1 MPDAAFGI
9 GEARHIGQYGFLRLE
24 RLTVRTPTG
33 TATRTAVR
41 HPGAVAVIAVHHDE
55 VLLIR
60 QYRAPVDKL
69 LLELPAGKLD
79 VDGEP
84 PDETA
89 ARELEEEIG
98 YRPGRLERVGE
109 FFTTPGFS
117 DERMILYLATEL
129 EEGRI
134 TPHGPEEE
142 HADVVTVA
150 VAEVG
155 DLLDSGGIEDG
166 KTIVGLQW
174 LLLHRA

>member
-1 MPDAAFGI
+1 MPEAPFGI
-9 GEARHIGQYGFLRLE
+9 GEAHTIGEYGFLRLE
-24 RLTVRTPTG
+24 RLTIRTPTG

-41 HPGAVAVIAVHHDE
+41 HPGAVAVVAVRGDD

-79 VDGEP
+79 VAGEP
-84 PDETA
+84 PGETA

-98 YRPGRLERVGE
+98 YRPRSLERVGE

-117 DERMILYLATEL
+117 DERMILYLATDL
-129 EEGRI
+129 EEGEI

-142 HADVVTVA
+142 HADVVA
-150 VAEVG
+150 VPVDEIG
-155 DLLDSGGIEDG
+155 HLLDSGAVEDG

-174 LLLHRA
+174 LLLHPA

>member
-1 MPDAAFGI
+1 M
-9 GEARHIGQYGFLRLE
+9 
-24 RLTVRTPTG
+24 
-33 TATRTAVR
+33 
-41 HPGAVAVIAVHHDE
+41 
-55 VLLIR
+55 
-60 QYRAPVDKL
+60 DKL

-84 PDETA
+84 PEETA

-98 YRPGRLERVGE
+98 YRPGRLELIGE

-129 EEGRI
+129 EEGEI

-142 HADVVTVA
+142 HADLVAVA

-155 DLLDSGGIEDG
+155 DLLDSGAIEDG